1 MFKVTQLAKADLGGE
16 PKGAGPD
23 SSSYHPTRLVH
34 CIDGARERM
43 PGPVSNSRAM

>member
-23 SSSYHPTRLVH
+23 SSSYHLTRLVH
-34 CIDGARERM
+34 CVDGGQREDAWPR
-43 PGPVSNSRAM
+43 VKQ